1 MGIKEN
7 NWVKYKDNIYRRRVG
22 AKEYEYKY
30 RVKMKDGVGQQV
42 DTWKKLD
49 DKRQPFRTLKEAEA
63 HRKAFVEE
71 LLNRTMQSI
80 SVPNLHTITEI
91 WADYEKNRACTLS
104 TNSMAKHDG
113 NVRNHIVEYFGK
125 KPIGAITI
133 GDMKNFMASLKK
145 KGLAPNTIIGIKAT
159 MEKVW
164 GYAEELGI
172 ISRDFYIDAFSYKKT
187 KISVEKPKR
196 KRAETF
202 KKTQLDTFI
211 DYVRSK
217 GTVYYVLFCLTYYG
231 GVRVS
236 EALGLTWKDILWS
249 KNEIIVRQ
257 QLCYDKYNKGNTKR
271 RTYIKDVKE
280 LVPRTFYASPV
291 LMEALKEW
299 KSEQEENERRFGKNY
314 KNKEVL
320 DDERTERTSP
330 SVKGWDFI
338 LRLEDGQLMS
348 HSKANHFRAKAQ
360 KELGE
365 HFYYH
370 GLRHTVVTNLS
381 GAGVPIANISKFIG
395 HADTR
400 TTEMYYLGDDEI
412 GDEKLEAAIRTI

>member
-7 NWVKYKDNIYRRRVG
+7 NWVKYKDNIYHRQVG

-71 LLNRTMQSI
+71 ILNRTVQSI
-80 SVPNLHTITEI
+80 SVPDLHTIAEI
-91 WADYEKNRACTLS
+91 WGDYEKNRACTLS

-113 NVRNHIVEYFGK
+113 NVRNHLIPYFK
-125 KPIGAITI
+125 KTPIEAISI
-133 GDMKNFMASLKK
+133 GQMKNFLAFLKK
-145 KGLAPNTIIGIKAT
+145 QGKATNTLIGVKAT

-172 ISRDFYIDAFSYKKT
+172 ISRDFYFDAFSYKKT
-187 KISVEKPKR
+187 KITVDKPKK

-202 KKTQLDTFI
+202 KKNQLESFI
-211 DYVRSK
+211 DYVRNK

-231 GVRVS
+231 GVRLS
-236 EALGLTWKDILWS
+236 EALGLTWKDIDWS
-249 KNEIIVRQ
+249 TNKITVRQ
-257 QLCYDKYNKGNTKR
+257 QLCYDKYNSNH
-271 RTYIKDVKE
+271 RTYIKNVKE
-280 LVPRTFYASPV
+280 EVNRTFYASPI

-299 KSEQEENERRFGKNY
+299 KVEQEENERHFGKNY

-320 DDERTERTSP
+320 DDERTERTAP
-330 SVKGWDFI
+330 TVKGWDFV

-348 HSKANHFRAKAQ
+348 HSKANHFREKVQ
-360 KELGE
+360 KDLGI

-370 GLRHTVVTNLS
+370 GLRHTIVSNLS
-381 GAGVPIANISKFIG
+381 GAGVPLANISQFIG
-395 HADTR
+395 HADVR
-400 TTEMYYLGDDEI
+400 TTDWYYLGDDET
-412 GDEKLEAAIRTI
+412 GDEKLEEAIRGI